1 LDSPSGL
8 DASLFAMP
16 LYALKHDRPRI
27 HPDAYVHPQ
36 AVLIGEVRLGPQA
49 TVWPGAVIRA
59 DNGPI
64 VIGARTSIQDGTV
77 IHTQPH
83 NQTRIGADCVI
94 GHLAHLEGC
103 LLEDGVLVGSG
114 AVVLE
119 RSVCRGPSLI
129 GAGAVVSPGTEV
141 PAGAMALGVPAQ
153 IRPGKVTAEM
163 VAGNAQAYL
172 RHLVQHRDGSHE
184 VALQLCLEA

>member
-1 LDSPSGL
+1 V
-8 DASLFAMP
+8 
-16 LYALKHDRPRI
+16 I
-27 HPDAYVHPQ
+27 
-36 AVLIGEVRLGPQA
+36 
-49 TVWPGAVIRA
+49 IRA

-103 LLEDGVLVGSG
+103 VLEDWVLVGSG

-119 RSVCRGPSLI
+119 RAICRSPSLV
-129 GAGAVVSPGTEV
+129 GAGAVVSPGTEI
-141 PAGAMALGVPAQ
+141 PSGAMALGVPAR
-153 IRPGKVTAEM
+153 IRPDAVTRPM
-163 VAGNAQAYL
+163 VAGNVAAYL
-172 RHLVQHRDGSHE
+172 RHLVQHRDGSRE
-184 VALQLCLEA
+184 VTLEDCLELTSERPV